1 MCSPGG
7 ERTCTA
13 SNVRSG
19 AHTIARIGAS
29 RDADVASMTYD
40 SRKARNSR
48 SGSFELTRRASYS
61 DSSTGPHT
69 FGVIEST

>member
-19 AHTIARIGAS
+19 AHTIARIGVS
-29 RDADVASMTYD
+29 RDADVANMTHD

-48 SGSFELTRRASYS
+48 SGSFELTHCASYS
-61 DSSTGPHT
+61 DSSVGPRT